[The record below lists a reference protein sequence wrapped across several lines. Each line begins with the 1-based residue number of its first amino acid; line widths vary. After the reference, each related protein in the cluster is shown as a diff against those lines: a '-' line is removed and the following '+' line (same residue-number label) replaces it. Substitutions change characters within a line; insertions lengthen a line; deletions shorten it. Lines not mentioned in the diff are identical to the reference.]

1 MRVPLSF
8 GDLFKLSATDSIMVT
23 RGHTPDDFA
32 RVHSTAQA
40 IRGYAAEWAIR
51 ANGGYLAQAC
61 GTAELLALLHTQ
73 VLNLG
78 PSSAMQDPPRFA
90 HTPQPG
96 DLGIRG
102 EDWLGTGPDTF
113 IISPAHYATAQY
125 AALVATGRLSPVA
138 LSQES
143 TDGGLLEMIGA
154 EHSPGMAVTSGSLGI
169 ALGVGVGRA
178 IARRQQ
184 KKPGNIW
191 VLISDGE
198 LQEGSTWEALQLAV
212 AKGLDNLRIVLD
224 KNDMQVDGQ
233 MPRVMPIGD
242 VGAKLRAFGLHVM
255 EHSAHDV
262 EGLWA
267 ALGEL
272 QRAEGPAILVSHS
285 EPWRG
290 FSILEPRWH
299 DNKLHFVRLS
309 DEEKEVLEREV
320 AEIWA
325 MS

>member
-1 MRVPLSF
+1 MSDAVPE
-8 GDLFKLSATDSIMVT
+8 GRGLSAEDLAQV
-23 RGHTPDDFA
+23 R
-32 RVHSTAQA
+32 RVAQH
-40 IRGYAAEWAIR
+40 IRAHAAEWAIR
-51 ANGGYLAQAC
+51 AHGGYLAQAC

-73 VLNLG
+73 VLDLG
-78 PSSAMQDPPRFA
+78 PSGAPSSPPRFES
-90 HTPQPG
+90 TPSPG
-96 DLGIRG
+96 NPGLRG
-102 EDWLGTGPDTF
+102 EDWLGSGPDTL
-113 IISPAHYATAQY
+113 IISPAHYATAHY
-125 AALVATGRLSPVA
+125 ATLVATGRLDATA
-138 LSQES
+138 LVEES
-143 TDGGLLEMIGA
+143 TDGGVLEMIGA

-224 KNDMQVDGQ
+224 RNDMQVDGQ
-233 MPRVMPIGD
+233 MPGVMPIGD

-272 QRAEGPAILVSHS
+272 QSAEGPAILVSHS

>member
-1 MRVPLSF
+1 MREIQELSP
-8 GDLFKLSATDSIMVT
+8 GDI
-23 RGHTPDDFA
+23 A
-32 RVHSTAQA
+32 RVLGVAQA
-40 IRGYAAEWAIR
+40 IRGHAAEWAIR

-73 VLNLG
+73 VLDLG
-78 PSSAMQDPPRFA
+78 PSRAPSSPPRFVS
-90 HTPQPG
+90 TPSPG
-96 DLGIRG
+96 YPGVRG
-102 EDWLGTGPDTF
+102 EDWLGSGPDTL
-113 IISPAHYATAQY
+113 IISPAHYATAHY
-125 AALVATGRLSPVA
+125 ATLVATGRLDPAA
-138 LSQES
+138 LVEES

-178 IARRQQ
+178 IARKQQ

-224 KNDMQVDGQ
+224 RNDMQVDGQ
-233 MPRVMPIGD
+233 MPGVMPIGD
-242 VGAKLRAFGLHVM
+242 VGEKLRAFGLDM
-255 EHSAHDV
+255 IEHAAHDV
-262 EGLWA
+262 AGLWA
-267 ALGEL
+267 ALGDL

-290 FSILEPRWH
+290 FSFLEPRWH
-299 DNKLHFVRLS
+299 DNKLHFVRLTP
-309 DEEKEVLEREV
+309 EEKAVLEKEV

>member
-1 MRVPLSF
+1 MSPGS
-8 GDLFKLSATDSIMVT
+8 KLSTEALD
-23 RGHTPDDFA
+23 
-32 RVHSTAQA
+32 RVHEVASA

-78 PSSAMQDPPRFA
+78 PSVAPTRPPRFEA
-90 HTPQPG
+90 TPSPG
-96 DLGIRG
+96 NPGIRG
-102 EDWLGTGPDTF
+102 EDWLGSGPDTL
-113 IISPAHYATAQY
+113 IISPAHYATAHY
-125 AALVATGRLSPVA
+125 ATLVATGCLDPAA
-138 LSQES
+138 LAEES

-169 ALGVGVGRA
+169 ALGVAVGRA
-178 IARRQQ
+178 IARTQLG
-184 KKPGNIW
+184 KPGAIW

-224 KNDMQVDGQ
+224 RNDMQVDGQ
-233 MPRVMPIGD
+233 MPGVMPIGD
-242 VGAKLRAFGLHVM
+242 AGAKLRAFGLDVV
-255 EHSAHDV
+255 EHAAHDV
-262 EGLWA
+262 PGLWQ
-267 ALGEL
+267 ALHKL
-272 QRAEGPAILVSHS
+272 QRSEGPAILVSHS

-290 FSILEPRWH
+290 FSFLEPRWH
-299 DNKLHFVRLS
+299 QNKLHFVRLTS
-309 DEEKEVLEREV
+309 EEKTDLEKEV
-320 AEIWA
+320 AQIWA